1 MQTSENPQN
10 SYDWEAAQHFQKI
23 FTRQAVGS
31 YIFLSFGMG
40 AIALLL
46 PILLV
51 LAGGYGGHYSISYF
65 YHVSELCRN
74 ILVGCLWATGAF
86 LILFHGL
93 SDLENWI
100 LRVAGIAGISMA
112 MNPMAPD
119 QCPVA
124 KAVTPGLHAAS
135 AIVFFLC
142 IAFVSVALAK
152 KRLRFIVWTPK
163 RRRFKLA
170 YDVAGAAMVA
180 MPTAVAAIHFLS
192 RRGCESHWIFWVEC
206 CGIWAFSFFWFVKT
220 YEYRLLLR
228 IH

>member
-1 MQTSENPQN
+1 MPRAESSKS

-40 AIALLL
+40 TIALLL
-46 PILLV
+46 PILLL
-51 LAGGYGGHYSISYF
+51 LAGGYAGHYSISYF
-65 YHVSELCRN
+65 YHVSDLCRN

-100 LRVAGIAGISMA
+100 LRVAGIAGISVA

-124 KAVTPGLHAAS
+124 KSATPGLHAVS

-142 IAFVSVALAK
+142 IAFVAVVLAK
-152 KRLRFIVWTPK
+152 ERLRFIV
-163 RRRFKLA
+163 
-170 YDVAGAAMVA
+170 
-180 MPTAVAAIHFLS
+180 
-192 RRGCESHWIFWVEC
+192 
-206 CGIWAFSFFWFVKT
+206 
-220 YEYRLLLR
+220 
-228 IH
+228 